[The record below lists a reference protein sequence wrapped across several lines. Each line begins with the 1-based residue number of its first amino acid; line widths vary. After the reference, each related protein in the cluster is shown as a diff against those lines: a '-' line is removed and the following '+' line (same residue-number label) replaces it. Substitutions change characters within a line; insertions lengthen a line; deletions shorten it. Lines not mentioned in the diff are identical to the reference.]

1 MKAKQKPRSLPRL
14 SQTFLLFV
22 QRVLFVVAFLAV
34 AFVAVSVSTHS
45 PSSLARFVS
54 CIAISTGCWL
64 SISAALRLWRCIRQA
79 QSAVDAFTDR
89 ERRMRQEF
97 DAERK
102 TLTAERDALRDDRNR
117 ILERLSSHP
126 SPLSKGEGPDP
137 D

>member
-1 MKAKQKPRSLPRL
+1 VLVKAKQKPRALPRL
-14 SQTFLLFV
+14 SQAFLVFV
-22 QRVLFVVAFLAV
+22 QRVLFVVVFLAV
-34 AFVAVSVSTHS
+34 AFVAVSSSAQS
-45 PSSLARFVS
+45 PSSLVGFVS

-102 TLTAERDALRDDRNR
+102 TLIAERDALREEKNR
-117 ILERLSSHP
+117 LLKRLLSHA
-126 SPLSKGEGPDP
+126 PDP